1 VIAAALLS
9 LALANASLAAAPAH
23 LSLTGADRHVLRVT
37 TAGPRLAVDVS
48 VAAYALDLHGRP
60 RILAKP
66 GAPWLTVRP
75 RRAIATGDDVVL
87 TVRSKPAAS
96 LRAGDHQAL
105 VLLTASAPSKRG
117 LVVRM
122 RIGVVVTL
130 RVPGAVARRVELQAV
145 RVRKRGRRD
154 RLLELWLA
162 NRGDVNESIGPRQM
176 LVTVLRR
183 GRVLA
188 RLRPAVQQLLPRS
201 RGIAELRYR
210 GTARGR
216 VTVRVELLRPAGR
229 RMVRAFALR
238 L

>member
-1 VIAAALLS
+1 MIAAALLS
-9 LALANASLAAAPAH
+9 FALANASLSAAPAH
-23 LSLTGADRHVLRVT
+23 LSLAGVDRQVVRVT
-37 TAGPRLAVDVS
+37 TQGPRLAVDVS

-66 GAPWLTVRP
+66 GTPWLTVRP
-75 RRAIATGDDVVL
+75 RHAIATGDGAVL

-105 VLLTASAPSKRG
+105 VLLTASASSKRG

-130 RVPGAVARRVELQAV
+130 RVPGAVARRVELQAL
-145 RVRKRGRRD
+145 RIRQRARR
-154 RLLELWLA
+154 LELWLA
-162 NRGDVNESIGPRQM
+162 NRGDVDESIGPHQM

-188 RLRPAVQQLLPRS
+188 RLRPAAQELLPRS
-201 RGIAELRYR
+201 RGVVELRYR

-229 RMVRAFALR
+229 LVVRAFVLR